1 MLRVGIDVGGTFIKA
16 GVVDEEY
23 TILHKIS
30 VPTGGDADFEALVKN
45 IARAGELAV
54 QEAGAQWKDVSS
66 VGIGI
71 PGLLNPRTGVVVLA
85 PNLGGGW
92 RDIPFLEAVQKL
104 LPVPVYVGND
114 ANCAVVGETLAGAA
128 KGNENVVML
137 TLGTGVG
144 GGVITDGKLFVGGRG
159 LGAELGH
166 MVLQMEGA
174 PCGCGLN
181 GCTEAYCSVTSLV
194 KQTRR
199 AMELD
204 QESAMHAYAKEA
216 GLVDGRT
223 AFECSKMGDKAALFV
238 VENYC
243 RYLANAIG
251 SLVTVFRP
259 DVVLIGGGLS
269 NQREYLMDKLN
280 ALLPRFVFASEVI
293 GVPPI
298 HRATL
303 GNDAGTIGAAFLD
316 IM

>member
-1 MLRVGIDVGGTFIKA
+1 MLRIGVDVGGTFIKA
-16 GVVDEEY
+16 GVVDESY
-23 TILHKIS
+23 AIVHKVS
-30 VPTGGDADFEALVKN
+30 VPTGG
-45 IARAGELAV
+45 IAGYEDMVGRIAHAAELAAR
-54 QEAGAQWKDVSS
+54 EAGLELNDCAS

-71 PGLLNPRTGVVVLA
+71 PGLLNPGTGVVVLA
-85 PNLGGGW
+85 PNLDW
-92 RDIPFLEAVQKL
+92 RDVPFLDTIQKL

-114 ANCAVVGETLAGAA
+114 ANCAVAGETLAGAA
-128 KGNENVVML
+128 KGCANVVML

-144 GGVITDGKLFVGGRG
+144 GGIVADGRLFVGGRG

-181 GCTEAYCSVTSLV
+181 GCLEAYCSVTALV
-194 KQTRR
+194 KQTKR

-204 QESAMHAYAKEA
+204 LNSAMHDYAKKA

-223 AFECSKMGDKAALFV
+223 AFECSKQGDKAAVFV

-243 RYLANAIG
+243 RYLANGIG
-251 SLVTVFRP
+251 SLVTIFRP

-269 NQREYLMDKLN
+269 NQREYLIDKLN
-280 ALLPRFVFASEVI
+280 GLLPRYVFAADII

-298 HRATL
+298 LRATL

-316 IM
+316 RM

>member
-1 MLRVGIDVGGTFIKA
+1 MLRLGVDVGGTFIKA
-16 GVVDEEY
+16 GVVDEDY
-23 TILHKIS
+23 SILHKVS
-30 VPTGGDADFEALVKN
+30 VPTGGDAGYQAVVKN
-45 IARAGELAV
+45 IVHAAELAA
-54 QEAGAQWKDVSS
+54 QEAGLPVKDFAS

-85 PNLGGGW
+85 PNLGGW
-92 RDIPFLEAVQKL
+92 RDVPFLEEIKKL
-104 LPVPVYVGND
+104 LPVPVEVGND

-128 KGNENVVML
+128 KGCENVVML

-144 GGVITDGKLFVGGRG
+144 GGIITDGRLFVGGHG

-166 MVLQMEGA
+166 MVLKMDGET
-174 PCGCGLN
+174 CGCGMH
-181 GCTEAYCSVTSLV
+181 GCIEAYCSVTSLV

-199 AMELD
+199 AMEADPASL
-204 QESAMHAYAKEA
+204 MHAYAKEA

-223 AFECSKMGDKAALFV
+223 AFECSKLGDKAALTV

-243 RYLANAIG
+243 RYLSNAIG
-251 SLVTVFRP
+251 SLVTAFRP

-280 ALLPRFVFASEVI
+280 ALLPGYVFASDVI

-298 HRATL
+298 LRATL
-303 GNDAGTIGAAFLD
+303 GNDAGTIGAAYLD
-316 IM
+316 RM

>member
-1 MLRVGIDVGGTFIKA
+1 MLRLGVDVGGTFIKA
-16 GVVDEEY
+16 GVVDESFA
-23 TILHKIS
+23 ILHKVS
-30 VPTGGDADFEALVKN
+30 VPTGGDAGYGAVVRN
-45 IARAGELAV
+45 IAHAAELAAS
-54 QEAGAQWKDVSS
+54 EAGLSVGDFAS

-85 PNLGGGW
+85 PNLGGW
-92 RDIPFLEAVQKL
+92 RDVPFLDEIRKL
-104 LPVPVYVGND
+104 LPVPVQVGND

-144 GGVITDGKLFVGGRG
+144 GGVISDGRLFTGGKG

-166 MVLQMEGA
+166 MVLQMDGA
-174 PCGCGLN
+174 TCGCGLK
-181 GCTEAYCSVTSLV
+181 GCIEAYCSVTSLV
-194 KQTRR
+194 KQTFR
-199 AMELD
+199 AMEED
-204 QESAMHAYAKEA
+204 PASAMHLYAKKA

-223 AFECSKMGDKAALFV
+223 AFECSKQGDKAAITV

-251 SLVTVFRP
+251 SLVIAFRP

-280 ALLPRFVFASEVI
+280 SLLPRYVFASDVI

-298 HRATL
+298 LRATL
-303 GNDAGTIGAAFLD
+303 GNDAGTIGAAYLD
-316 IM
+316 RM

>member
-1 MLRVGIDVGGTFIKA
+1 MLRLGVDVGGTFIKA
-16 GVVDEEY
+16 GVVDENY
-23 TILHKIS
+23 TIVHKVS
-30 VPTGGDADFEALVKN
+30 VPTRAEGDFQAVVEN
-45 IARAGELAV
+45 IAYAGKLAAK
-54 QEAGAQWKDVSS
+54 EAGVELDEIAS

-71 PGLLNPRTGVVVLA
+71 PGLLNPKTGVVVLA
-85 PNLGGGW
+85 PNLSGGW
-92 RDIPFLEAVQKL
+92 RDVPFRDAIQKL

-114 ANCAVVGETLAGAA
+114 ANCAVVGENLAGAA
-128 KGNENVVML
+128 KGCDNVVML

-144 GGVITDGKLFVGGRG
+144 GGIVTDGKLFVGGLG

-174 PCGCGLN
+174 PCGCGRN
-181 GCTEAYCSVTSLV
+181 GCLEAYCSVTALI

-204 QESAMHAYAKEA
+204 LNSAMHAYAREE
-216 GLVDGRT
+216 GQVDGRT
-223 AFECSKMGDKAALFV
+223 AFECSKMGDKAAMFV
-238 VENYC
+238 VDNYC
-243 RYLANAIG
+243 RYLANGIG

-280 ALLPRFVFASEVI
+280 ALLPRFVFASDVI

-298 HRATL
+298 RRATL
-303 GNDAGTIGAAFLD
+303 GNDAGTIGAACLD
-316 IM
+316 QV

>member
-1 MLRVGIDVGGTFIKA
+1 MLRLGVDVGGTFIKA
-16 GVVDEEY
+16 GVVDENCS
-23 TILHKIS
+23 IRHKIS
-30 VPTGGDADFEALVKN
+30 VPTGSEGDFQTVVER
-45 IARAGELAV
+45 IAHTGELAAR
-54 QEAGAQWKDVSS
+54 EAGVEVSQFAS
-66 VGIGI
+66 AGIGI

-85 PNLGGGW
+85 PNLSGGW
-92 RDIPFLEAVQKL
+92 RDVPFLETIQKL

-144 GGVITDGKLFVGGRG
+144 GGVITDGKLFVGGKG

-181 GCTEAYCSVTSLV
+181 GCIEAYCSVTALIR
-194 KQTRR
+194 QTRR
-199 AMELD
+199 AMDLD
-204 QESAMHAYAKEA
+204 LDSAMHTYAREA
-216 GLVDGRT
+216 GQVDGRT
-223 AFECSKMGDKAALFV
+223 AFECSKKGDKAAMFV

-251 SLVTVFRP
+251 SLVTAFRP

-269 NQREYLMDKLN
+269 NQKAYLMDKLN
-280 ALLPRFVFASEVI
+280 ALLPRFVFAADVI

-298 HRATL
+298 RRAAL

-316 IM
+316 RV

>member
-1 MLRVGIDVGGTFIKA
+1 MLRLGVDVGGTFIKA
-16 GVVDEEY
+16 GVVDENY
-23 TILHKIS
+23 AILHKVS
-30 VPTGGDADFEALVKN
+30 VPTGADAAYQPLVEN
-45 IARAGELAV
+45 IAHAAELAV
-54 QEAGAQWKDVSS
+54 REAGATMKDVASI
-66 VGIGI
+66 GIGI

-85 PNLGGGW
+85 PNLSGGW
-92 RDIPFLEAVQKL
+92 RDVPFLETIQKL
-104 LPVPVYVGND
+104 LPVPVHVGND
-114 ANCAVVGETLAGAA
+114 ANCAVVGETLTGAA
-128 KGNENVVML
+128 RGNENVVML

-144 GGVITDGKLFVGGRG
+144 GGIISDGKLFVGGKG

-174 PCGCGLN
+174 PCGCGRN
-181 GCTEAYCSVTSLV
+181 GCLEAYCSVTALI

-204 QESAMHAYAKEA
+204 LESAMHAYAREA
-216 GLVDGRT
+216 GQVDGRT
-223 AFECSKMGDKAALFV
+223 AFECSKMGDKAAMFV

-243 RYLANAIG
+243 RYLANGIG
-251 SLVTVFRP
+251 SLVTIFRP

-280 ALLPRFVFASEVI
+280 ALLPRYVFAADII

-298 HRATL
+298 LRATL

-316 IM
+316 RM

>member
-1 MLRVGIDVGGTFIKA
+1 MLRLGVDVGGTFIKA
-16 GVVDEEY
+16 GVVDESY
-23 TILHKIS
+23 AILHKVS
-30 VPTGGDADFEALVKN
+30 VPTGGDAGYRAVVEN
-45 IARAGELAV
+45 IAHAAELAAR
-54 QEAGAQWKDVSS
+54 EASLAVKDFAS

-71 PGLLNPRTGVVVLA
+71 PGLLNPKTGVVVLA
-85 PNLGGGW
+85 PNLGGW
-92 RDIPFLEAVQKL
+92 HDVPFLQEIQKL

-144 GGVITDGKLFVGGRG
+144 GGVVTDGRLFVGGKG

-181 GCTEAYCSVTSLV
+181 GCSEAYCSVTALV
-194 KQTRR
+194 KQTLR

-204 QESAMHAYAKEA
+204 PDSAMHAYAKEA

-223 AFECSKMGDKAALFV
+223 AFECSKKGDKAALFV

-251 SLVTVFRP
+251 SLVTAFRP

-269 NQREYLMDKLN
+269 NQREYLMNKLN
-280 ALLPRFVFASEVI
+280 ALLPRYVFASTII

-298 HRATL
+298 LRATL
-303 GNDAGTIGAAFLD
+303 GNDAGTIGVAFLD
-316 IM
+316 KM

>member
-1 MLRVGIDVGGTFIKA
+1 MLHIGVDVGGTFIKA
-16 GVVDEEY
+16 GVVDESY
-23 TILHKIS
+23 TILNKVS
-30 VPTGGDADFEALVKN
+30 VPTGGADGFEDMVAK
-45 IARAGELAV
+45 IAHAAELAA
-54 QEAGAQWKDVSS
+54 QEAGVTVKECAS

-85 PNLGGGW
+85 PNLSW
-92 RDIPFLEAVQKL
+92 RNVPFLETIQKL
-104 LPVPVYVGND
+104 LPVPVYAGND
-114 ANCAVVGETLAGAA
+114 ANCAVAGETLAGAA
-128 KGNENVVML
+128 KGCVNVVML

-144 GGVITDGKLFVGGRG
+144 GGIVTDGRLFVGGKG

-166 MVLQMEGA
+166 MVLQMNGA
-174 PCGCGLN
+174 PCACGLS
-181 GCTEAYCSVTSLV
+181 GCLEAYCSVTALV

-204 QESAMHAYAKEA
+204 MHSAMHEYAREA

-223 AFECSKMGDKAALFV
+223 AFECSKMGDKAAISV

-243 RYLANAIG
+243 RYLANGIG
-251 SLVTVFRP
+251 SLVITFRP

-280 ALLPRFVFASEVI
+280 ALLPRYVFASDVI

-298 HRATL
+298 LRATL

-316 IM
+316 QM